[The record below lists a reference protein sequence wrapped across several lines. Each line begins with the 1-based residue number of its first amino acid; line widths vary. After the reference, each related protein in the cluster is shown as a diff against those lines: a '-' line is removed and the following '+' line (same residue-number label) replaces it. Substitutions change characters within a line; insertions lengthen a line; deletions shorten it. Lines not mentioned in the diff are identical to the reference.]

1 MRGLDFSSIP
11 SLATTLFGLVLF
23 SLVAVGVRLLF
34 MQTVQRRR
42 ERENRQINE
51 RLRTLMAAYK
61 TLGSSF
67 TGELTVD
74 PVHRRE
80 QRRSAGDQEAVVSP
94 VPEEVAERR
103 RRVRDAVEAA
113 LSDVILLGTEE
124 QVRLAARAAQDM
136 VAGRVVH
143 TAELVAS
150 LRHSLCARGA
160 GPGAHSVRGEYPG
173 PGAAACAGWPGWAGP
188 GVGSGRWARRRWR
201 RRRRRRGHGG
211 WCRHR
216 RAGRR
221 ERGTRTWCGRGIPLN
236 AGVKCPS
243 DAGAIG
249 AGQIIPLHDRCMDP
263 LGCAGAVAA
272 EHGAADRAAVTPSAG
287 RQRGC

>member
-11 SLATTLFGLVLF
+11 AMVTTLLGLVLF
-23 SLVAVGVRLLF
+23 SLVAVGIRLLF

-67 TGELTVD
+67 TGELSVS
-74 PVHRRE
+74 PVHRRQ
-80 QRRSAGDQEAVVSP
+80 QRSSAADLEDEAP
-94 VPEEVAERR
+94 AVPEEVAERR

-124 QVRLAARAAQDM
+124 QVRLAAQAAQDM

-150 LRHSLCARGA
+150 LRRYVRDALDLEPIPADVSVPNQGPLRVQGGQAGRGRGA
-160 GPGAHSVRGEYPG
+160 EAGGGRGGAGGSGGGGAGTGAGAGMAGRSDGPVAQEPG
-173 PGAAACAGWPGWAGP
+173 MDAGP
-188 GVGSGRWARRRWR
+188 R
-201 RRRRRRGHGG
+201 
-211 WCRHR
+211 
-216 RAGRR
+216 
-221 ERGTRTWCGRGIPLN
+221 
-236 AGVKCPS
+236 
-243 DAGAIG
+243 
-249 AGQIIPLHDRCMDP
+249 
-263 LGCAGAVAA
+263 
-272 EHGAADRAAVTPSAG
+272 
-287 RQRGC
+287 

>member
-42 ERENRQINE
+42 KRENRQINE

-150 LRHSLCARGA
+150 LRHYVREALDLEPIPSEVSIPDQGPLRVPGGQAGRGRGSEAGGGRGGA
-160 GPGAHSVRGEYPG
+160 G
-173 PGAAACAGWPGWAGP
+173 GAAGGGAGMAAGAGIAGRAEENVAHEP
-188 GVGSGRWARRRWR
+188 GV
-201 RRRRRRGHGG
+201 
-211 WCRHR
+211 
-216 RAGRR
+216 
-221 ERGTRTWCGRGIPLN
+221 
-236 AGVKCPS
+236 
-243 DAGAIG
+243 DAGS
-249 AGQIIPLHDRCMDP
+249 R
-263 LGCAGAVAA
+263 
-272 EHGAADRAAVTPSAG
+272 
-287 RQRGC
+287 